1 MSESASHVPSPAD
14 VVDSISRSIY
24 RADNAHTGN
33 ASDMVKQT
41 RLALERAEAF
51 AREGD
56 DDFRRRADE
65 WWTQEQARRQEEMG
79 LLREILGGDMKPVLC
94 E

>member
-65 WWTQEQARRQEEMG
+65 WWKWGYFERSSEEISS
-79 LLREILGGDMKPVLC
+79 RFCASED
-94 E
+94 